1 MLANAYSDKTPD
13 IAEDLN
19 SQILN
24 NKITQQLKMQLIKS
38 SLVSYVIITLSLF
51 ITIAIAFYMLRRI
64 INIYHGTFVI
74 HVQWKLLGYF

>member
-1 MLANAYSDKTPD
+1 MLANAYSDKTSD

-24 NKITQQLKMQLIKS
+24 NKNYTTIENAINQS

-51 ITIAIAFYMLRRI
+51 ITIAIAFTCY
-64 INIYHGTFVI
+64 VE
-74 HVQWKLLGYF
+74 

>member
-24 NKITQQLKMQLIKS
+24 NKNYTTIENAINQS

>member
-24 NKITQQLKMQLIKS
+24 NKNYTTIENAINQS

-51 ITIAIAFYMLRRI
+51 ITIAIAFTCY
-64 INIYHGTFVI
+64 VE
-74 HVQWKLLGYF
+74 

>member
-1 MLANAYSDKTPD
+1 VLANAYSDKTPD

-24 NKITQQLKMQLIKS
+24 NKNYTTIENAINQS

-51 ITIAIAFYMLRRI
+51 ITIAIVFL
-64 INIYHGTFVI
+64 
-74 HVQWKLLGYF
+74 HVTSNNQYLSRYICHSCSMVNF